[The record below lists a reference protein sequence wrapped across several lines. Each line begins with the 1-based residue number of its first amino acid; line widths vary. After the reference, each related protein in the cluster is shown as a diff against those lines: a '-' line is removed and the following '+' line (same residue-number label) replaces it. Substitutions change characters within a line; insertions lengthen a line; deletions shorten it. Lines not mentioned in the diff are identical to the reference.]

1 MNTLNDSW
9 QNSIVSEK
17 ASVKDA
23 ILSLNLT
30 GIKIVLVSDNQNRL
44 VGVISDGDIR
54 RGLLAGQVI
63 DGPVSQI
70 MRTDALTVFPELSR
84 NDVEKLMLNRKVLQI
99 PIVNT
104 KQEILGIHLW
114 DELQKKPSRE
124 NLMVIMAG
132 GKGTRLHPKTENCP
146 KPMLEIAGKPILQ
159 HIIERAKHQGFKN
172 FAIAIQHLGHIIEEY
187 FGNGE
192 NLGVSITYLREES
205 PLGTAG
211 ALSLINPRP
220 SEPVLVTNGD
230 VITEIDFG
238 GILDFHISHEA
249 YGTMAVRSYEIQNP
263 FGVVQ
268 IRDLE
273 ITSYDEKPVLR
284 SLINAGVYVLSPKL
298 IDLVPKGVQ
307 SDMPTV
313 FEEARREE
321 RRIIAFPIHED
332 WMDIG
337 RVEDLARAIDLGIS
351 KLEISNDR

>member
-17 ASVKDA
+17 ASIKDA

-54 RGLLAGQVI
+54 RGLLVSQDI
-63 DGPVSQI
+63 DSPVSQI

-84 NDVEKLMLNRKVLQI
+84 NDVEKLMLDRKVLQI

-172 FAIAIQHLGHIIEEY
+172 FSIAIQHLGHIIEEY
-187 FGNGE
+187 FRDGE
-192 NLGVSITYLREES
+192 NLGVSITYLREEF

-230 VITEIDFG
+230 VITEIDYG
-238 GILDFHISHEA
+238 EILEFHISQEA
-249 YGTMAVRSYEIQNP
+249 YGTMAVRSYEMQNP
-263 FGVVQ
+263 FGVVSTEGFK
-268 IRDLE
+268 IIKVE
-273 ITSYDEKPVLR
+273 EKPVAK
-284 SLINAGVYVLSPKL
+284 SLINAGVYVLNSQIIGKLPTQTNFDMTWLFQDMKDKGKL
-298 IDLVPKGVQ
+298 I
-307 SDMPTV
+307 
-313 FEEARREE
+313 A
-321 RRIIAFPIHED
+321 AFPLHEP
-332 WMDIG
+332 WRDIG
-337 RVEDLARAIDLGIS
+337 NIRDLHEAKEEINGLED
-351 KLEISNDR
+351 